1 MSSHAI
7 RIYGDPVLRTRS
19 ADVTEIDGR
28 LHTLAESM
36 FDTMYEAPGLGLAA
50 PQVGVRKRLFVYDF
64 GDGPQTMVNPE
75 ILESEGEWI
84 YEEGCLSVPSPLWTH
99 ISGWKMSRA
108 TTHWHG

>member
-1 MSSHAI
+1 MAWLGIRRSSESQRCSEDRPSWVRRYPGSMSSHAI

-75 ILESEGEWI
+75 ILE
-84 YEEGCLSVPSPLWTH
+84 
-99 ISGWKMSRA
+99 
-108 TTHWHG
+108 